1 MVHNIAL
8 GRWGV
13 IVIRNWRL
21 RSTVALI
28 VAYVF
33 VLQGFFVY
41 SVANQA
47 GAHAAASGSF
57 YVICSEEEAADQMD
71 VPTETTTHCPACTL
85 STECTTNAPEAVRL
99 LTLTIERTGFV
110 SIAACISFHLARS
123 GLSRAPPLRH
133 DVIV

>member
-1 MVHNIAL
+1 M
-8 GRWGV
+8 

-41 SVANQA
+41 TVANQA
-47 GAHAAASGSF
+47 GAHAATSGSF
-57 YVICSEEEAADQMD
+57 FVICSEEEGADQTD

-85 STECTTNAPEAVRL
+85 RADCTTNAPDAVRL
-99 LTLTIERTGFV
+99 LTLTIEHAGFV
-110 SIAACISFHLARS
+110 SVAACISFHLARS

-133 DVIV
+133 DAIV